1 MVGILQILLLQIL
14 QMCYLEFL
22 HFLKSSYSFKPR
34 SFTQIYFVDYGK
46 IKFEPPSVS
55 LYYKNLSEIQNFI
68 QTCFVLHSHDC
79 WCCLCLCHDLSHCHS
94 QPCTCS
100 EHAQHPASSYL
111 FIVYDNWLCQELKEW
126 YSPFICT
133 YICLVQNC
141 IELQI
146 IIFFQSWVYFRSF

>member
-1 MVGILQILLLQIL
+1 MQILLLQIL

-68 QTCFVLHSHDC
+68 QTRFSCTHMIAGVVCVRVMTCLTVIVSHA
-79 WCCLCLCHDLSHCHS
+79 LAQNMLSIL
-94 QPCTCS
+94 QV
-100 EHAQHPASSYL
+100 
-111 FIVYDNWLCQELKEW
+111 FI
-126 YSPFICT
+126 F
-133 YICLVQNC
+133 
-141 IELQI
+141 I
-146 IIFFQSWVYFRSF
+146 IIGSARSSRNVILCSFIQTSVRCKIAYSSNSSSFLVSQVILSSL

>member
-1 MVGILQILLLQIL
+1 MQILLLQIL

-79 WCCLCLCHDLSHCHS
+79 WCCLCPCHDLSHCHS

-100 EHAQHPASSYL
+100 EHAQHPASFHFCLL
-111 FIVYDNWLCQELKEW
+111 FMIIGSARSSRNVILCSFVHTSVGCKIVDT
-126 YSPFICT
+126 S
-133 YICLVQNC
+133 
-141 IELQI
+141 
-146 IIFFQSWVYFRSF
+146 